1 MPVIPEL
8 LTRGGGFPNAAEL
21 ERRLLAGEA
30 LLAESANHLM
40 QVVDVLESY
49 GVVLDAYSRNL
60 IYQAE
65 EQFLNPF
72 PIFKFL
78 DGDLSPAKIWRH
90 LIHDRINFE
99 YAEYCMRT
107 MLWHGTGGLDA
118 YLDGEAFRASC
129 AAIIQAKTRRDPLL
143 ACLNPLFPDFLPELI
158 RSAATT
164 HALGQFWRVM
174 SDLFLALAAA
184 ERDGAVRSID
194 AVVDFIQ
201 AGLVAAAA
209 QPITYRVSIGGQ
221 PFWVLPPEAGLTFLM
236 DVAVPYV
243 EAVFLRGTPFLGT
256 VSFNAQAGQIPV
268 EQSAFAYG
276 ALYADPLPTMGAGIP
291 PSLLMQDMYRHL
303 PSRLHSWYDRQG
315 RGEGDVRVK
324 ICMSF
329 QKAMFCVTNAAI
341 RGTFPHPLATE
352 VAGEQAANR
361 AHAAAWCS
369 RLCRARTDCLD
380 ALEEALETAPRE
392 AREEAAEE
400 ATEEAAQ
407 RAPGDPPFA
416 ATGRA

>member
-8 LTRGGGFPNAAEL
+8 LTRSGGQPTATEL
-21 ERRLLAGEA
+21 QQRLLAGQT
-30 LLAESANHLM
+30 LLAESSDHVM

-49 GVVLDAYSRNL
+49 GIVLDAYSRNL

-78 DGDLSPAKIWRH
+78 DGDLSPGKIWRH
-90 LIHDRINFE
+90 LNHDRINFE
-99 YAEYCMRT
+99 YAEYCMRA
-107 MLWHGTGGLDA
+107 MLWHGTGGLDS
-118 YLDGEAFRASC
+118 YLDSEQFKDNCDR
-129 AAIIQAKTRRDPLL
+129 IIHRKTGRDPLL
-143 ACLNPLFPDFLPELI
+143 ALLNPLFPQFLPELI

-174 SDLFLALAAA
+174 SDLFLDLAKA
-184 ERDGAVRSID
+184 EEEGKVNSVDD
-194 AVVDFIQ
+194 VVEFIK

-209 QPITYRVSIGGQ
+209 NPITYQVNLGGQ
-221 PFWVLPPEAGLTFLM
+221 QFWVLPPEAELTFLV

-256 VSFNAQAGQIPV
+256 VSFNAQAQQISPD
-268 EQSAFAYG
+268 QSAFAYG

-303 PSRLHSWYDRQG
+303 PERLHDWYREQG

-341 RGTFPHPLATE
+341 RGTFPHSLNSSSAP
-352 VAGEQAANR
+352 EQAANQ
-361 AHAAAWCS
+361 AYAAAWAG
-369 RLCRARTDCLD
+369 RLSQARTDCLD
-380 ALEEALETAPRE
+380 EGQA
-392 AREEAAEE
+392 
-400 ATEEAAQ
+400 
-407 RAPGDPPFA
+407 
-416 ATGRA
+416 